1 MFMEGPK
8 IGAAYRIGSGNW
20 NLIWETTPTGNIGPE
35 QKVFEIVNAGQPD
48 VQVCVFISGFLFYV
62 TNWYIDD
69 VKVFVPNELDTNLAE
84 LKVAPYVAI
93 NAPFALQYKVV
104 NDGTQPITS
113 FDISY
118 VVDGGAPVLHAVSG
132 VNIQPDQTHWITHPV
147 PVSLNQ
153 IGEHQIA
160 AFVSNVNGGNDA
172 VPANNTK
179 QTTLNALPF
188 ILAKKV
194 LAEEATGTWCGW
206 CTRGICF
213 MDYMA
218 ETYPDTWIGV
228 AIHNNDPMKC
238 TPYDNAVA
246 NIIPGFMGYPMVT
259 SDRSPGDSDPANLE
273 AGYERRINT
282 VSLATLD
289 IVNFNWNP
297 ATRHLSLDLQ
307 SEFVAEVTAPLR
319 FGLIITEDSLWGR
332 STAWEQ
338 SNAYAGG
345 QFGPMC
351 GFENLPSSVPAEQ
364 MHYDHVARAILDS
377 PFGTPSSLPQPIAF
391 GSIHAYTYSMDIP
404 ADWCFEK
411 LNFIGF
417 IVNLA
422 TKEIMN
428 ATNIISHFVNVN
440 ESHNNELNCSIFPNP
455 ANEEISILL
464 DGIENGLVA
473 IQLLDVTGKV
483 IQKTESAAATGRH
496 KMQMKTTDLANGT
509 YLIKLQSETKAIV
522 HKLVIQ
528 H

>member
-1 MFMEGPK
+1 
-8 IGAAYRIGSGNW
+8 
-20 NLIWETTPTGNIGPE
+20 
-35 QKVFEIVNAGQPD
+35 
-48 VQVCVFISGFLFYV
+48 
-62 TNWYIDD
+62 
-69 VKVFVPNELDTNLAE
+69 
-84 LKVAPYVAI
+84 
-93 NAPFALQYKVV
+93 
-104 NDGTQPITS
+104 
-113 FDISY
+113 
-118 VVDGGAPVLHAVSG
+118 
-132 VNIQPDQTHWITHPV
+132 
-147 PVSLNQ
+147 
-153 IGEHQIA
+153 
-160 AFVSNVNGGNDA
+160 
-172 VPANNTK
+172 
-179 QTTLNALPF
+179 
-188 ILAKKV
+188 
-194 LAEEATGTWCGW
+194 
-206 CTRGICF
+206 
-213 MDYMA
+213 
-218 ETYPDTWIGV
+218 
-228 AIHNNDPMKC
+228 
-238 TPYDNAVA
+238 
-246 NIIPGFMGYPMVT
+246 
-259 SDRSPGDSDPANLE
+259 
-273 AGYERRINT
+273 
-282 VSLATLD
+282 
-289 IVNFNWNP
+289 
-297 ATRHLSLDLQ
+297 
-307 SEFVAEVTAPLR
+307 
-319 FGLIITEDSLWGR
+319 
-332 STAWEQ
+332 
-338 SNAYAGG
+338 
-345 QFGPMC
+345 MC